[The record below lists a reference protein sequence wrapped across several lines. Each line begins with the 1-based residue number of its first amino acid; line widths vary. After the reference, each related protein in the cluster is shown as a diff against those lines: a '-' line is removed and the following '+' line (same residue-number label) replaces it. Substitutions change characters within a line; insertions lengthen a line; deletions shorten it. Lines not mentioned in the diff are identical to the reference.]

1 MLLNDAE
8 IDRDTFERFVARSQS
23 MVCAVAYSALGNRAL
38 SEEVAQE
45 AFLIAWRGLPTLREP
60 QALPA
65 WLCGI
70 VRRVAANVRRKR
82 RWEVTTM
89 AISEHTPSTAA
100 DPLDE
105 LLTREE
111 EELAARA
118 LGGLAEKYREPL
130 VLFYRGEQSVREV
143 AAALALSEDTVKQRL
158 SRGRK
163 LLKQRTGCVER
174 VLRATRPG
182 AAFTA
187 ATVAALLAAKAS
199 AAGVASV
206 GASSMGVSVTPA
218 SAAGTGK
225 MVAVLAIALGG
236 LVAVGA
242 AASRVKRSSVTRSS
256 AATVAA
262 PRRAPVPAGARV
274 GSAGGSHGDIR
285 TQRPGHAFAGPS
297 SPTTPSA
304 DGWRAGLQR
313 KVDLDFGQAGSYD
326 ILGLLAEVSDVPIL
340 VDGDIAAK
348 VNLRVHDVTVIDA
361 LDEVIAQAGATRTEV
376 PCLRIIARSASSVPL
391 LGGTLITASFD
402 AVELR
407 QIVHAIE
414 GPLGT
419 RIVVADDVAPE
430 KLTIRFDST
439 PASVALAQLLRE
451 ADVGVESATAFEIT
465 PNVP

>member
-1 MLLNDAE
+1 MLPNDAE
-8 IDRDTFERFVARSQS
+8 IDGDTFERFVARSQS
-23 MVCAVAYSALGNRAL
+23 MVCAVAYSAIGDRAL

-45 AFLIAWRGLPTLREP
+45 AFLIAWRALPTLREP
-60 QALPA
+60 QMLPA

-89 AISEHTPSTAA
+89 AIPEHTPSTAA
-100 DPLDE
+100 NPLDE

-143 AAALALSEDTVKQRL
+143 AAALALSEDAVKQRL

-163 LLKQRTGCVER
+163 LLKQSAERVER

-187 ATVAALLAAKAS
+187 ATVAAFLAAKAS
-199 AAGVASV
+199 AAGAAS
-206 GASSMGVSVTPA
+206 AGVSVTPA
-218 SAAGTGK
+218 SAVGTSK

-242 AASRVKRSSVTRSS
+242 AASRATGSKVTPAS
-256 AATVAA
+256 AVTVAA
-262 PRRAPVPAGARV
+262 PTRAPVTAGARV
-274 GSAGGSHGDIR
+274 GSAGGSPGDAR
-285 TQRPGHAFAGPS
+285 TQPSGRAFAGPS
-297 SPTTPSA
+297 SPPTPSA

-313 KVDLDFGQAGSYD
+313 RVNLDFGQAGSYD

-348 VNLRVHDVTVIDA
+348 VNLRLHDVTVIDA
-361 LDEVIAQAGATRTEV
+361 LDEVVAQAGATRTEV

-391 LGGTLITASFD
+391 SGGALITASFD

-407 QIVHAIE
+407 RIVRAIE

-419 RIVVADDVAPE
+419 RIVVADDVAPV

-439 PASVALAQLLRE
+439 PASVALTQLLRE

-465 PNVP
+465 PTVP